1 MKSLPYEI
9 KITYFFIFIV
19 MMILTGFV
27 IFVILMY
34 NKRQQFYIKEKQ
46 LKDAEFKNQILEKE
60 LEKQKSVENERARI
74 SRDMHDE
81 IGAGISAIKLQSEI
95 LKMQSQNISHLE
107 IDELI
112 KISENMNHSMR
123 EMLWSLNV
131 ANDNIENFTD
141 YCIHYLENYF
151 SKTNIN
157 FNFQK
162 NIQNQ
167 KSIIKSE
174 IRRNILMV
182 IKESAHNI
190 VKHSQASQATFQ
202 ITDENQNL
210 KIKISDNGKGFS
222 SESSSVGYGLSSMR
236 SRTESLDGEF
246 SLISD
251 DSGTTV
257 FLSIDL
263 EK

>member
-60 LEKQKSVENERARI
+60 LEKQKSLENERARI

-95 LKMQSQNISHLE
+95 LKMQSQNISHQE

>member
-1 MKSLPYEI
+1 
-9 KITYFFIFIV
+9 
-19 MMILTGFV
+19 
-27 IFVILMY
+27 MY

-60 LEKQKSVENERARI
+60 LEKQKSLENERARI

-257 FLSIDL
+257 FLSIVL

>member
-1 MKSLPYEI
+1 MKSLPDEL
-9 KITYFFIFIV
+9 KLTYIIAIFVMLFFIGFI
-19 MMILTGFV
+19 
-27 IFVILMY
+27 IFVVLMY
-34 NKRQQFYIKEKQ
+34 NRKQILFIKEKQ
-46 LKDAEFKNQILEKE
+46 LKDAEYQNQILQKE
-60 LEKQKSVENERARI
+60 LEKQKSLENERLRI

>member
-60 LEKQKSVENERARI
+60 LEKQKSLENERARI

-95 LKMQSQNISHLE
+95 LKMQSKNISHQE

>member
-1 MKSLPYEI
+1 SLPYEI

-60 LEKQKSVENERARI
+60 LEKQKSLENERARI

-95 LKMQSQNISHLE
+95 LKMQSQNISHQE

>member
-1 MKSLPYEI
+1 
-9 KITYFFIFIV
+9 
-19 MMILTGFV
+19 
-27 IFVILMY
+27 MY

-60 LEKQKSVENERARI
+60 LEKQKSLENERARI

-95 LKMQSQNISHLE
+95 LKMQSQNISHQE

-190 VKHSQASQATFQ
+190 VKHSQASQSTFQ

-257 FLSIDL
+257 SLSIDL

>member
-60 LEKQKSVENERARI
+60 LEKQKSLENERARI

>member
-1 MKSLPYEI
+1 
-9 KITYFFIFIV
+9 
-19 MMILTGFV
+19 
-27 IFVILMY
+27 
-34 NKRQQFYIKEKQ
+34 
-46 LKDAEFKNQILEKE
+46 
-60 LEKQKSVENERARI
+60 
-74 SRDMHDE
+74 
-81 IGAGISAIKLQSEI
+81 
-95 LKMQSQNISHLE
+95 
-107 IDELI
+107 
-112 KISENMNHSMR
+112 
-123 EMLWSLNV
+123 
-131 ANDNIENFTD
+131 
-141 YCIHYLENYF
+141 
-151 SKTNIN
+151 
-157 FNFQK
+157 
-162 NIQNQ
+162 
-167 KSIIKSE
+167 
-174 IRRNILMV
+174 MV